1 MSSFSF
7 SHPDQ
12 LWTGGEEE
20 EKATAK
26 FWKLITLHNRT
37 SLLSDIHAT
46 AGYLHG
52 RATQTLLQS
61 LLIRDPNPLQ
71 DLGAWHRACVWENI
85 ILKTVLSSRGIDFT
99 PSHDLLSSLLG
110 STNAAV
116 QELSSS
122 SSPGI
127 VNVSSPSTA
136 ANGAS
141 SSTATANGATPAGT
155 TNGPAPTEPSTSAT
169 TPHTAV
175 KKEDQP
181 RDKNAKSLKHLVS
194 QIPSALAPFFQCKG

>member
-61 LLIRDPNPLQ
+61 LLIRHPNPLQ
-71 DLGAWHRACVWENI
+71 DLGVLHRACVWENI
-85 ILKTVLSSRGIDFT
+85 FLKTVLSSRGINFMR
-99 PSHDLLSSLLG
+99 SHDLVSILLG

-127 VNVSSPSTA
+127 VNVSSLSTA

-141 SSTATANGATPAGT
+141 SSTAAAKGATTAGT
-155 TNGPAPTEPSTSAT
+155 TNRPAPTEPSTSTT
-169 TPHTAV
+169 TPPMTA
-175 KKEDQP
+175 KKEDQC
-181 RDKNAKSLKHLVS
+181 RDKNSKSVTYLIT
-194 QIPSALAPFFQCKG
+194 QIPSTFAPFFQCK